1 MSLMLFEARETKHSI
16 LCFPLLEVQGRES
29 IPILTKVRVQFI
41 YEHVKRKILN
51 NKHQY
56 IYMKKMYNTLKYN
69 FR

>member
-56 IYMKKMYNTLKYN
+56 I
-69 FR
+69 